1 MLNKGPAKKIKGG
14 GGGGL
19 QWTEGGK
26 CEDWSEIL
34 FAINERN
41 KKQFKKLIH
50 HNSVLL
56 VIHQNINIFT
66 LCWSQTFIIIAW
78 HFLSYK

>member
-14 GGGGL
+14 GGWGGGL

-34 FAINERN
+34 FAINDSN
-41 KKQFKKLIH
+41 KK
-50 HNSVLL
+50 
-56 VIHQNINIFT
+56 
-66 LCWSQTFIIIAW
+66 
-78 HFLSYK
+78 

>member
-1 MLNKGPAKKIKGG
+1 MLNKDPAKKIKGDKG

-34 FAINERN
+34 FAINESN
-41 KKQFKKLIH
+41 KK
-50 HNSVLL
+50 
-56 VIHQNINIFT
+56 
-66 LCWSQTFIIIAW
+66 
-78 HFLSYK
+78 

>member
-1 MLNKGPAKKIKGG
+1 MLNKGPAKKIKGDKG

-34 FAINERN
+34 FAINESN
-41 KKQFKKLIH
+41 KK
-50 HNSVLL
+50 
-56 VIHQNINIFT
+56 
-66 LCWSQTFIIIAW
+66 
-78 HFLSYK
+78 